1 MNLAHYMTAKPYP
14 IPRGRI
20 HRLEDSAGAPHELE
34 EYRQQQIAAYNQR
47 VLNAMIEPD
56 MSVAEIMRECGLKDS
71 SVRRTLERLQESGL
85 VRSIVAPY
93 NKHLWSRA

>member
-1 MNLAHYMTAKPYP
+1 MNLAHYLTAKPFA
-14 IPRGRI
+14 IQRGRI
-20 HRLEDSAGAPHELE
+20 HLMEDAAGETHEFE

-47 VLNAMIEPD
+47 VLNAIKQD
-56 MSVAEIMRECGLKDS
+56 HMSVSQIMRECGLKDS

-85 VRSIVAPY
+85 VSSIVAPY

>member
-1 MNLAHYMTAKPYP
+1 MNLAHYITAKPFD

-47 VLNAMIEPD
+47 VLNAMIKPE
-56 MSVAEIMRECGLKDS
+56 MAVAEIMRECGLKDS

-85 VRSIVAPY
+85 VSSIVAPY
-93 NKHLWSRA
+93 NKHLWSRT